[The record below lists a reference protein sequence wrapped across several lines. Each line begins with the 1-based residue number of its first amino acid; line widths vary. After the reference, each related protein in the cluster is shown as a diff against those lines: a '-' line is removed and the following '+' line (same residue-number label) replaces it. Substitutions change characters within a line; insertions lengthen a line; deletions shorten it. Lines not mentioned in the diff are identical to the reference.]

1 MDNLTPAEVF
11 TESLQLAR
19 KKAQLPVS
27 TMLIR
32 GALAGA
38 FLGYATS
45 LAILVGTQGL
55 PPIVGAVIFPVGFV
69 MLVLLGFELAT
80 GNFALLP
87 IGVLDGEVTWSSM
100 GRNWAWVYL
109 GNLIGC
115 LLYAGLFYLAITN
128 LRTNDGGALAA
139 AVRQIGEKKTLAYMA
154 AGGRGWAA
162 ALIKGIL
169 CNWMVTVGTVLA
181 LVSRSTIGKITAMWL
196 PILTFFALGYEHSIV
211 NMYVIPAGILSGAHV
226 TLRQWWIWN
235 QIPVTIGN
243 VIGGAIFTG
252 LALYLA
258 HGTRKPVLAVVPR
271 PEAPLE
277 TGLRPPAEM
286 TT

>member
-27 TMLIR
+27 TMLVR

-45 LAILVGTQGL
+45 LAILIGTQGL
-55 PPIVGAVIFPVGFV
+55 PPIVGALIFPAGFV

-87 IGVLDGEVTWSSM
+87 IGMLEGEVTWRSTL
-100 GRNWAWVYL
+100 RNWAWVYV

-128 LRTNDGGALAA
+128 MRTNDGGALAA
-139 AVRQIGEKKTLAYMA
+139 AMRQIGEKKTLAYMA
-154 AGGRGWAA
+154 AGGRGWMA
-162 ALIKGIL
+162 ALIKGVL
-169 CNWMVTVGTVLA
+169 CNWMVTVGAVLA
-181 LVSRSTIGKITAMWL
+181 LVSRSTIGKIAAMWL
-196 PILTFFALGYEHSIV
+196 PILTFFALGYEHSVV
-211 NMYVIPAGILSGAHV
+211 NMYVIPAAMLSGAHV
-226 TLRQWWIWN
+226 SLRQWWIWN

-243 VIGGAIFTG
+243 VIGGAVFTG

-258 HGTRKPVLAVVPR
+258 QGIRKPTLAVMPKGE
-271 PEAPLE
+271 PALE
-277 TGLRPPAEM
+277 GGLRPAAE
-286 TT
+286 TTS

>member
-19 KKAQLPVS
+19 KKAQLPIR
-27 TMLIR
+27 TMLVR

-38 FLGYATS
+38 FLAYATS
-45 LAILVGTQGL
+45 LAVLVGTQGL
-55 PPIVGAVIFPVGFV
+55 PPIVGAVIFPAGFV

-87 IGVLDGEVTWSSM
+87 IGMLEGEVTWRSTV
-100 GRNWAWVYL
+100 RNWGWVYL

-128 LRTNDGGALAA
+128 MKTNDGGALAV
-139 AVRQIGEKKTLAYMA
+139 AVRQIAEKKTLAYMA
-154 AGGRGWAA
+154 AGGRGWWA
-162 ALIKGIL
+162 ALVKAIL
-169 CNWMVTVGTVLA
+169 CNWMVTVGAVLA
-181 LVSRSTIGKITAMWL
+181 LVSRSTIGKIVAMWL
-196 PILTFFALGYEHSIV
+196 PILTFFALGYEHSVV

-226 TLRQWWIWN
+226 SLRQWWIWN

-243 VIGGAIFTG
+243 VIGGAVFTG

-258 HGTRKPVLAVVPR
+258 HGTRKPALVVMPKVEAAV
-271 PEAPLE
+271 E